1 MNRALGA
8 DDDEEMADDDDDEE
22 EARTMARER
31 RKAAGTGGGER
42 RDAAIGRARAN
53 VTVLRAWPRRSPVS
67 GRGRLLPPGD
77 RRAEPGNGGEFLR
90 SCWIFFLST
99 DKMECG
105 PGICPY
111 QIS

>member
-67 GRGRLLPPGD
+67 GCGRLLPPGV
-77 RRAEPGNGGEFLR
+77 RRG
-90 SCWIFFLST
+90 
-99 DKMECG
+99 
-105 PGICPY
+105 
-111 QIS
+111 

>member
-42 RDAAIGRARAN
+42 RDAAIALVCDCCRVRG
-53 VTVLRAWPRRSPVS
+53 PRRSPVS
-67 GRGRLLPPGD
+67 GCARLRPARD
-77 RRAEPGNGGEFLR
+77 RA
-90 SCWIFFLST
+90 
-99 DKMECG
+99 
-105 PGICPY
+105 
-111 QIS
+111 